1 MDAVGPGRRGRMP
14 TRKKPSRQ
22 CIGCRESKEK
32 KELIRVVK
40 TPEGEFCIDRTGR
53 MNGRGA
59 YLCDSGECFAKAR
72 GNNALNRSFRMDVPD
87 EIYDELERQLKG

>member
-1 MDAVGPGRRGRMP
+1 MQG
-14 TRKKPSRQ
+14 KKRPVRQ

-32 KELIRVVK
+32 KELIRIVK

-53 MNGRGA
+53 QNGRGA
-59 YLCDSGECFAKAR
+59 YLCDSSECFAKAR
-72 GNNALNRSFRMDVPD
+72 KTNALNRSFRINVPD